1 MKSTDFRDYKDG
13 LIYIIGI
20 GGCSTSGLAQ
30 ILHNMGYRVTG
41 SDMLSSDCMEEFA
54 SPERPQAQ
62 HSVRTSAVRIHK
74 NLRIVPPLKSI
85 IAPIITQGEKK
96 RKQKQ
101 RLMNH
106 QALPRVYI

>member
-41 SDMLSSDCMEEFA
+41 SDMQDTHYTE
-54 SPERPQAQ
+54 
-62 HSVRTSAVRIHK
+62 
-74 NLRIVPPLKSI
+74 PLKELGI
-85 IAPIITQGEKK
+85 PFFVG
-96 RKQKQ
+96 
-101 RLMNH
+101 H
-106 QALPRVYI
+106 